1 MNTGFEG
8 VDRILIRGVNWV
20 GDTILTYPA
29 VERLKKGFPQ
39 SHLAVLV
46 RESLVDLWKTFP
58 YVDEVIPFQPR
69 KGWRSLGEDLRLG
82 FSLRK
87 EKFDLAVVFPRSF
100 RSAYQIF
107 LARIPIRLGYRDEG
121 RFLFLTHGIPRD
133 DDVVQ
138 GHRIQYY
145 QRLLDTL
152 GMDERIYPPRV
163 FLREEDRRWAKEKL
177 ERMGLLDGR
186 PLIGYEP
193 GRNLWSGE
201 MLVPG
206 PVRRIGKETGEE
218 VEGLRSPFW
227 KGGGENDRPGD
238 PQAFG
243 RWRD

>member
-29 VERLKKGFPQ
+29 VERLKKGFPR

-69 KGWRSLGEDLRLG
+69 KGWGSFWEDLRLG

-121 RFLFLTHGIPRD
+121 RSLFLTHGIHRAD
-133 DDVVQ
+133 DILQD
-138 GHRIQYY
+138 HRIHYY
-145 QRLLDTL
+145 QRVLDTL
-152 GMDERIYPPRV
+152 GMDESVYPPS
-163 FLREEDRRWAKEKL
+163 A
-177 ERMGLLDGR
+177 
-186 PLIGYEP
+186 PL
-193 GRNLWSGE
+193 SSSS
-201 MLVPG
+201 
-206 PVRRIGKETGEE
+206 RISSTNSCGVSSSASTNMIHSF
-218 VEGLRSPFW
+218 VARS
-227 KGGGENDRPGD
+227 
-238 PQAFG
+238 AAY
-243 RWRD
+243 